1 MHNPLTVTQLTLA
14 IKKNLEQ
21 GFGSVSVRGEISNLK
36 EQSSGHFYFTLKD
49 GESQISA
56 VLFKGHA
63 RSLSRLPKE
72 GNQVVLHGNLT
83 VYTPRGNYQIIV
95 HQLEYLGV
103 GELLIKLHELKNKL
117 DKLGWLDPNRKKKL
131 PKFPKTIGVVTSAT
145 GAVIQ
150 DILNVLSRRFS
161 GAHVIL
167 NPVRVQGD
175 GAAKE
180 IAEAIAQFNKFQLAD
195 VLIVGR
201 GGGSFED
208 LWAFNE
214 EIVAQAIYQSQ
225 IPIISAV
232 GHETDFSIADFVA
245 DVRAPTPSAAAE
257 IVIAE
262 KAHQLQFLAQSHSRL
277 SQTIKGQLRQKRL
290 QLHAL
295 ERQASSL
302 KPTVQILSSRQKLFQ
317 YAKSIRTSIGQQLQ
331 RRRQSLA
338 PDLLEKRLA
347 GPLRQM
353 LVEKK
358 RRLSQLAGHLK
369 GIDPNNL
376 LTKGYCILF
385 HEKKDSVI
393 LNIREVTL
401 NEKVRIRLSDGT
413 LRATLDEIKT
423 CP

>member
-1 MHNPLTVTQLTLA
+1 MPNPLTVTQLTLT
-14 IKKNLEQ
+14 IKKLLEQ
-21 GFGSVSVRGEISNLK
+21 GIGSVSVRGEISNLK
-36 EQSSGHFYFTLKD
+36 EQSSGHLYFTLKD

-56 VLFKGHA
+56 VLFKGQA

-83 VYTPRGNYQIIV
+83 VYSPRGNYQIIV
-95 HQLEYLGV
+95 NQLEYLGV

-117 DKLGWLDPNRKKKL
+117 DKLGWLDPKRKKKL
-131 PKFPKTIGVVTSAT
+131 PKFPKTIGIVTSAT

-150 DILNVLSRRFS
+150 DIINVLSRRFS
-161 GAHVIL
+161 GTHIIL
-167 NPVRVQGD
+167 NPVRVQGE

-180 IAEAIAQFNKFQLAD
+180 IAEAIVQFNKFQLAD

-201 GGGSFED
+201 GGGSLED

-214 EIVAQAIYQSQ
+214 ESVAQAIYQSQ

-262 KAHQLQFLAQSHSRL
+262 KAHQLQFLSQTHARL
-277 SQTIKGQLRQKRL
+277 SQTTLQAFQQKRL
-290 QLHAL
+290 KLHAL

-302 KPTVQILSSRQKLFQ
+302 KPTVQIRSSRQKFLQ
-317 YAKSIRTSIGQQLQ
+317 YEKSLKASIEQQLMH
-331 RRRQSLA
+331 RRQSFA
-338 PDLLEKRLA
+338 PALWQKRLA
-347 GPLRQM
+347 GQLLQM

-358 RRLSQLAGHLK
+358 RRLAQLAGHLK

-393 LNIREVTL
+393 LNTREVTL
-401 NEKVRIRLSDGT
+401 KEKVRIRLTDGT
-413 LRATLDEIKT
+413 LKATLDEIIT